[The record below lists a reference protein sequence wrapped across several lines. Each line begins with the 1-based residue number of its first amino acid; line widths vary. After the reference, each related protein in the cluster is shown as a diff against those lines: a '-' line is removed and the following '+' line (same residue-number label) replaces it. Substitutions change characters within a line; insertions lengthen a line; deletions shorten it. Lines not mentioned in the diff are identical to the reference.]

1 MAGRGGPSAARAERR
16 HCHGR
21 ARELAH
27 RASQVSRASHGH
39 ARRGEM
45 SFTCYE
51 EHRQIRLSLDDLL
64 LRLPPPLLIRCRL
77 SHDPFSSSSS
87 LAGLGERRPL
97 RPLQHAL
104 HGLARANR

>member
-1 MAGRGGPSAARAERR
+1 
-16 HCHGR
+16 
-21 ARELAH
+21 
-27 RASQVSRASHGH
+27 
-39 ARRGEM
+39 M